1 MKIIG
6 LVAVMV
12 GMIVLM
18 VFGTSLISNVPE
30 PAQNTTE
37 HAIFTNFSSIVDIS
51 YTGMTGAVL
60 ILVVAIIVVAIG
72 VMTGKKNI

>member
-37 HAIFTNFSSIVDIS
+37 HAIFTNFSNVVDIS
-51 YTGMTGAVL
+51 YTGMTGAIL

>member
-30 PAQNTTE
+30 PAQSTTE

-60 ILVVAIIVVAIG
+60 ILVVAIIIVAIG
-72 VMTGKKNI
+72 VMIKR